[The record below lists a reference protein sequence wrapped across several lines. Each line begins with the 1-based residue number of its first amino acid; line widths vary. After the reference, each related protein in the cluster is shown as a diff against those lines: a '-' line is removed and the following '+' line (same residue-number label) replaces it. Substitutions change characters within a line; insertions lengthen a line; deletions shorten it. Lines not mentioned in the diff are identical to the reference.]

1 MGEWVRGQVCLPF
14 VEQRRSDGATC
25 VRGPPHVLEVRRAA
39 IARRDTSPAT
49 DGRTRLPSLALRGA
63 LLKQLQQNVQC

>member
-1 MGEWVRGQVCLPF
+1 
-14 VEQRRSDGATC
+14 
-25 VRGPPHVLEVRRAA
+25 VLEVRRAA
-39 IARRDTSPAT
+39 IVRRDTSPAT